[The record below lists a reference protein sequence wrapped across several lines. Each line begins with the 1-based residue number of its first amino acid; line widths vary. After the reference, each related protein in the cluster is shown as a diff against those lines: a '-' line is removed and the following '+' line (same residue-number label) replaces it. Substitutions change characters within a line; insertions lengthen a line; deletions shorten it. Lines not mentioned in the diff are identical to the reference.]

1 MWMWRTLLPSLG
13 SAPRAWEQTHPL
25 PQREEPAALYCL
37 FIQSRLKQKIVTSTE
52 PRKAA
57 ERQVLQDTIYRLF
70 LTPTSKP
77 HLWLLLRRTTFKLTV
92 YNRFW
97 LCLLNKV
104 NKETVKWD
112 LLHLENYYLR
122 VPEDYSEVEHRPP
135 QPTGLW
141 DFCVRTTAHTHLPLR
156 EAGIVSFSSVS
167 QVSGTEKMHNQCVV
181 TDTELEREAVFLGQK
196 YLEIPQDSPK

>member
-135 QPTGLW
+135 PAHWTVGLLCKDHCTHPPSPPRGRNCVFLFCVPSVWHREDAQSMCGDWHWTWKRSCISWPKISGNTTGL
-141 DFCVRTTAHTHLPLR
+141 P
-156 EAGIVSFSSVS
+156 
-167 QVSGTEKMHNQCVV
+167 
-181 TDTELEREAVFLGQK
+181 
-196 YLEIPQDSPK
+196 